1 MYGRGGRKL
10 EINIPLQQIYPNG
23 KGRGGGFIIKGGVIS
38 SEYSMYK
45 LKSKVKLGRNE
56 NGG

>member
-10 EINIPLQQIYPNG
+10 EINISPQQIYPNS
-23 KGRGGGFIIKGGVIS
+23 KRGLIIDVMS
-38 SEYSMYK
+38 SEYGMCK

-56 NGG
+56 NGD